1 MRRILLKASNVLVEG
16 NAFIEPKFFAA
27 QITPEF
33 YFQEAYY
40 TSNLV
45 FQNNLLTSYFGGLIV
60 GFIDD
65 GTGLPGVFQ
74 NHHNISILNN
84 IIQACMAAPFV

>member
-1 MRRILLKASNVLVEG
+1 MLVAG

-40 TSNLV
+40 SSDLV
-45 FQNNLLTSYFGGLIV
+45 FRDNLLTSYFGGIIV

-74 NHHNISILNN
+74 NHHNINILNN
-84 IIQACMAAPFV
+84 VIQARTCAPISLADIACCAE